1 MKNSEK
7 KSVINAVVKIADL
20 MADYGDEDLA
30 KDVADVLTKLQTDLD
45 IEDEVAVALGGLLA
59 EKVKKTILG
68 LLKEAFEAS
77 FGEDDDEDEEDE
89 DE

>member
-1 MKNSEK
+1 MKNS
-7 KSVINAVVKIADL
+7 AVVKLAEL

-30 KDVADVLTKLQTDLD
+30 NDVADVLEKLQADLD

-59 EKVKKTILG
+59 EKVKEIILAS
-68 LLKEAFEAS
+68 LKEAFEAS

-89 DE
+89 DEEDEDE

>member
-30 KDVADVLTKLQTDLD
+30 KD

>member
-7 KSVINAVVKIADL
+7 KSVINAVVKIAEL
-20 MADYGDEDLA
+20 MANCGDEDLA
-30 KDVADVLTKLQTDLD
+30 NDVADVLEKLQADLD

-59 EKVKKTILG
+59 EKVKETILG